1 MIYPHQSGWSC
12 EVVVARNRMR
22 VDRSALL
29 MPAWYAWCGAD
40 FLASERVQIL
50 KSDLE
55 KLRAV
60 TQGVV

>member
-29 MPAWYAWCGAD
+29 MPAWYARCGAD

>member
-12 EVVVARNRMR
+12 EVVVARNGTR
-22 VDRSALL
+22 VDRRALL
-29 MPAWYAWCGAD
+29 MPAWQARCGAD

-55 KLRAV
+55 N
-60 TQGVV
+60 